1 MSTRSISIGFIAIT
15 FIVSLLA
22 IPAAGMRALAATT
35 NTFSGQATALS
46 GKVAGLTLPCLEGPA
61 NCSGVVDTGPFA
73 NAQQIS
79 ESRSLIC
86 YDVSTQDCLVTPP
99 NVTGSALSAG
109 VLNATV
115 VASGDTSSA
124 EASVAT
130 FSLNVAGQHI
140 GADILQARASATCTN
155 NGAVVSAGAET
166 SVTINGQTYTVISGQ
181 TQTIPLPAN
190 IGVVIIN
197 EGASGPH
204 SGSSIDASAL
214 HIVIPVA
221 NTDLTVAKVHADVM
235 CATPLGCPSDHLFV
249 TGGGFFNN
257 AGAKAHFAVAGG
269 KAKAW
274 GHVLYKPTG
283 LQVKDPNAVLF
294 FANGMQLSKVIATL
308 QMSYPEFRSAI
319 AALQTL
325 PDTTQIEG
333 GAILRWSPTSST
345 VSGAPATGK
354 ALALDLG
361 EPGRSDYFEIAD
373 TGASAPRS
381 LGGGFLAGGNI
392 QMHGKC

>member
-1 MSTRSISIGFIAIT
+1 MSARPISVAVLAVT
-15 FIVSLLA
+15 FIVSLPA
-22 IPAAGMRALAATT
+22 IPAAGTRALAATT

-61 NCSGVVDTGPFA
+61 NCSGVVDTGPFN

-130 FSLNVAGQHI
+130 FSLNVAGQRI

-166 SVTINGQTYTVISGQ
+166 SVTINGTKYTVLAGQ
-181 TQTIPLPAN
+181 TQTVPLGAPGFS
-190 IGVVIIN
+190 IGSVIIN

-204 SGSSIDASAL
+204 SGSSVDAS
-214 HIVIPVA
+214 P
-221 NTDLTVAKVHADVM
+221 
-235 CATPLGCPSDHLFV
+235 
-249 TGGGFFNN
+249 
-257 AGAKAHFAVAGG
+257 
-269 KAKAW
+269 
-274 GHVLYKPTG
+274 
-283 LQVKDPNAVLF
+283 
-294 FANGMQLSKVIATL
+294 
-308 QMSYPEFRSAI
+308 
-319 AALQTL
+319 
-325 PDTTQIEG
+325 
-333 GAILRWSPTSST
+333 
-345 VSGAPATGK
+345 
-354 ALALDLG
+354 
-361 EPGRSDYFEIAD
+361 
-373 TGASAPRS
+373 
-381 LGGGFLAGGNI
+381 
-392 QMHGKC
+392 